1 MILFVKLILKRLLV
15 DLVNKVNGVL
25 YMGVSLGAQYGG
37 MNLLHMKRRVFCTA
51 RGTKSVLD

>member
-37 MNLLHMKRRVFCTA
+37 MNLHMKRRVFCTA